1 MKDRRQNYS
10 TDYACIFGVFEQMKN
25 QLIKLTDAFQIG
37 KEISRMGNQIGSRDH
52 HGKLIIQGCWLKIRG
67 LVHVFQ
73 GASIFTVAVLMMK
86 VTFFVTGL
94 GYKTEVRKS
103 TILGSSHRTIDDLF
117 QSSQFFYHGV
127 ISRPIACQVRACHFG
142 EFCTF

>member
-52 HGKLIIQGCWLKIRG
+52 HGKLIIQGRWLKIRG

-73 GASIFTVAVLMMK
+73 GGEYIHCGRFNDESYIFC
-86 VTFFVTGL
+86 
-94 GYKTEVRKS
+94 
-103 TILGSSHRTIDDLF
+103 HRTRL
-117 QSSQFFYHGV
+117 
-127 ISRPIACQVRACHFG
+127 
-142 EFCTF
+142 